1 MMGNIVTRDTNR
13 THVGGEAKADH
24 GGGRQRRREE
34 EGGLG
39 HAGRSARNDGIWG
52 YRNRGRIRTLDVGVF
67 SGWGVTF
74 H

>member
-1 MMGNIVTRDTNR
+1 MVGNTVTFVTNH

-24 GGGRQRRREE
+24 GGGRQRRCEE

-39 HAGRSARNDGIWG
+39 QAGRSTRSDGIWG
-52 YRNRGRIRTLDVGVF
+52 YRRGRGIRTRGSGVII
-67 SGWGVTF
+67 GWGITF